1 VHAEGGLT
9 CRASN
14 SAWTKRITDA
24 IARLDHEIGR
34 FTAAIGTG
42 GDLASL
48 VEALRAREPQR
59 AELRG
64 QLARLAPT
72 RNLTRDAS
80 AWRRAARARLKDW
93 RDSMQRNTQEA
104 RQVLSTLLDGPIRFT
119 PLAEREGWRFEG
131 RGTIEPL
138 FSGLALSVASPG
150 GRDTSCFIRT
160 HACRTREGGGVNKW
174 YSRDRVV
181 SLRA

>member
-48 VEALRAREPQR
+48 VEALRARERQR
-59 AELRG
+59 AELQG

-93 RDSMQRNTQEA
+93 RDSMQRKHPGSPAGIVDAVGRADPLYAA
-104 RQVLSTLLDGPIRFT
+104 RGAR
-119 PLAEREGWRFEG
+119 
-131 RGTIEPL
+131 
-138 FSGLALSVASPG
+138 GLAL
-150 GRDTSCFIRT
+150 
-160 HACRTREGGGVNKW
+160 
-174 YSRDRVV
+174 
-181 SLRA
+181 